1 MPIIRFS
8 ISLDTEH
15 GPFTFSFHPINIRDK
30 QLYQVYT
37 NYNQSELR
45 FHMQV
50 QNSGSFYITDK
61 TICPAFIASLEAQ
74 LSDAIITN

>member
-1 MPIIRFS
+1 MPITRFS
-8 ISLDTEH
+8 ASFDTAH
-15 GPFTFSFHPINIRDK
+15 GLYAFSFHPVNIRDK

-37 NYNQSELR
+37 THNDSELR

-61 TICPAFIASLEAQ
+61 TRCPEFIVTLEAQ